1 METKYSP
8 IIQAEIN
15 SLFNKIQIY
24 EKYFSIR
31 IEYYIDGWAIFLEEK
46 NLYPRVIVIFKDS
59 TKPAFSI
66 KSYEIH
72 SNDLV
77 YQKFVELYSS
87 EEVQDGEEV
96 LKELRALIYGKDIL
110 TYISKKYFN
119 KVLD

>member
-46 NLYPRVIVIFKDS
+46 NLYPRVIVIFKNS
-59 TKPAFSI
+59 TKSVLSI

-72 SNDLV
+72 LNDLF
-77 YQKFVELYSS
+77 YQKFVELYSN
-87 EEVQDGEEV
+87 EEVQDEEEV
-96 LKELRALIYGKDIL
+96 LKELRALVYGKDIL
-110 TYISKKYFN
+110 TYITKKYFN